1 MQYTIEVKGVDR
13 ALDEVKDYI
22 DRFTNGLV
30 DEFRSQVI
38 PRTPIDTGRARRG
51 WQVRKG
57 ITKRIENNVP
67 YIGALER
74 GRSRQAPR
82 GFVKQSISAAIAE
95 TERTTK

>member
-1 MQYTIEVKGVDR
+1 M
-13 ALDEVKDYI
+13 DEVKDYI

-30 DEFRSQVI
+30 DEFRSQVV
-38 PRTPIDTGRARRG
+38 PRTPKDTGRARQG
-51 WQVRKG
+51 WKVRKG
-57 ITKRIENNVP
+57 FNKQIENTVP

>member
-1 MQYTIEVKGVDR
+1 MQYTIEVKGVGR